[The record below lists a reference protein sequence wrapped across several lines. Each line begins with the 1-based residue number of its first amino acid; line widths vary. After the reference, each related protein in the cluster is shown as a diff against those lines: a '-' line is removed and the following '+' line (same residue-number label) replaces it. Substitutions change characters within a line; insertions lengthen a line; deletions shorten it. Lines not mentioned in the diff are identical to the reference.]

1 MDSRGTLRSGF
12 PVPVV
17 LRSVFLPAAA
27 GGRNIFHVWI
37 KNLLT
42 NFWICYILS
51 KSAENSRNG
60 SLAQLGEHLPYKQRV
75 IGSSPIIPTIYAG
88 VAQLV
93 EHCLAKAVVAGPSP
107 VSRSI

>member
-75 IGSSPIIPTIYAG
+75 IGSSPITSTPALAG
-88 VAQLV
+88 N
-93 EHCLAKAVVAGPSP
+93 KWRSSSAG
-107 VSRSI
+107 

>member
-1 MDSRGTLRSGF
+1 MVKTLAFS
-12 PVPVV
+12 
-17 LRSVFLPAAA
+17 LS
-27 GGRNIFHVWI
+27 
-37 KNLLT
+37 
-42 NFWICYILS
+42 FWYISKALS
-51 KSAENSRNG
+51 YG

-107 VSRSI
+107 VSRSNIGAIAKR